1 MSVKTATRVIDE
13 DHFIDINDDGEIDF
27 WMVMLGLSA
36 KTLVKAVGI
45 VGPDAREV
53 RKWMKQ
59 NNPKNKPPFTHRVS
73 SFLAKIFKR
82 KPSHSVSQ
90 L

>member
-1 MSVKTATRVIDE
+1 MPLKTANQVIDE
-13 DHFIDINDDGEIDF
+13 ENFIDINDDAEIDF

-59 NNPKNKPPFTHRVS
+59 NNPKNKLSFTQRVS
-73 SFLAKIFKR
+73 SSLAKYFKFR
-82 KPSHSVSQ
+82 PSHSVSQ
-90 L
+90 H

>member
-1 MSVKTATRVIDE
+1 MPVRTENRVIDE
-13 DHFIDINDDGEIDF
+13 DYFIDINDDGEIDF

-53 RKWMKQ
+53 RKWMKH
-59 NNPKNKPPFTHRVS
+59 NNPKKKPPFRQRVS
-73 SFLAKIFKR
+73 SFLINFFR
-82 KPSHSVSQ
+82 LKPSHSISH
-90 L
+90 